1 MILIAIG
8 CFVACMSVALAVAL
22 GRVAHDADRR
32 TEEHMSEYPSM
43 GDKQTCAPAFGGKDG
58 RSSTADGDLLS
69 VAATRWGRQR
79 L

>member
-43 GDKQTCAPAFGGKDG
+43 GDKQN
-58 RSSTADGDLLS
+58 
-69 VAATRWGRQR
+69 
-79 L
+79 